1 MINTCLELIRT
12 YEYKLDTDGIEP
24 STHLPYVAN
33 HIFTTIIIEEIL
45 YDSSELAEILNTTNN
60 SKIIVK

>member
-45 YDSSELAEILNTTNN
+45 
-60 SKIIVK
+60 